1 LRTASTRRRRSV
13 RPAQLSAPDARCQQE
28 CDVRLSVG
36 NAGTRLV
43 IWDKVP
49 SRCSIRL
56 LLIAIAIAVCMVG
69 IRVGPN
75 DWRSSDAGGRN
86 SVELSSP
93 ASHAVIA
100 VRVTQLKVGR
110 GNFVP
115 LALPVGRV
123 SFGVA
128 EASPRAIALEP
139 PNAYRDALSTLPLAP
154 RAPPV
159 A

>member
-1 LRTASTRRRRSV
+1 M
-13 RPAQLSAPDARCQQE
+13 
-28 CDVRLSVG
+28 
-36 NAGTRLV
+36 
-43 IWDKVP
+43 P
-49 SRCSIRL
+49 SRCSSRL
-56 LLIAIAIAVCMVG
+56 LVIAIAIAVCMVE
-69 IRVGPN
+69 IRVGAT

-93 ASHAVIA
+93 ATHAVIA

-115 LALPVGRV
+115 DTLSVERLW
-123 SFGVA
+123 FDVA
-128 EASPRAIALEP
+128 EASPRAISLEP
-139 PNAYRDALSTLPLAP
+139 PNPFRNALPTLPLAP

>member
-1 LRTASTRRRRSV
+1 MRR
-13 RPAQLSAPDARCQQE
+13 AK
-28 CDVRLSVG
+28 SVG

-49 SRCSIRL
+49 SHSSNRL

-86 SVELSSP
+86 SIEL
-93 ASHAVIA
+93 ASLVTHAVIA
-100 VRVTQLKVGR
+100 VRVTQLEVGR

-115 LALPVGRV
+115 DALPVGRLW
-123 SFGVA
+123 FGVV
-128 EASPRAIALEP
+128 EAPPRAISLEP
-139 PNAYRDALSTLPLAP
+139 PNPFRNALPTLPLAP